1 MAKYVF
7 PKTQIL
13 VRETNTFHEAI
24 QSSTDPTQMTCAV
37 VLPANAEAADKFY
50 TLEVYTADK
59 ATGITATVTVA
70 AHVAPVEPEVA
81 YQATAATANPANLPS
96 DGGTTTVTVAF
107 QAPAAQG

>member
-13 VRETNTFHEAI
+13 VRETNMFHVAM
-24 QSSTDPTQMTCAV
+24 QSTTDPTQMTCAV
-37 VLPANAEAADKFY
+37 VLPANAEAADKVY

-70 AHVAPVEPEVA
+70 AHVAPVE
-81 YQATAATANPANLPS
+81 YQATAATANPTNLPS